1 MSFDFRAGAHR
12 HGRTKERA
20 AREPAPCWMALIISA
35 VLSAML
41 AALPGLASAGQE
53 LFFSAIS
60 AKLAI
65 SPGQKPNQDAFF
77 LQAGFALGKQSS
89 GIDPRAE
96 PVTMEVGTFAATIP
110 PSSFKGDEAGPFHFL
125 GLIEG
130 IYLDVVIKP
139 AGPKRYTIEAKVHR
153 ADLSAIE
160 TPVMIKIA
168 IGNNSGTTFT
178 WEPEIAREL
187 PR

>member
-12 HGRTKERA
+12 QGRTKERA

-53 LFFSAIS
+53 IFFSAIS

-77 LQAGFALGKQSS
+77 LPPGFALGHPRS
-89 GIDPRAE
+89 GIDPRPQ
-96 PVTMEVGTFAATIP
+96 PVTHKAA
-110 PSSFKGDEAGPFHFL
+110 PSAAP
-125 GLIEG
+125 
-130 IYLDVVIKP
+130 
-139 AGPKRYTIEAKVHR
+139 T
-153 ADLSAIE
+153 
-160 TPVMIKIA
+160 
-168 IGNNSGTTFT
+168 
-178 WEPEIAREL
+178 
-187 PR
+187 